1 MVYSAGILLYRTHEE
16 HLQVLLV
23 HPGGPY
29 NLYRQKGFWSIP
41 KGKVEEGENAFSAAL
56 REFSEEM
63 GEPLFRGYDDV
74 ESAYIYL
81 GMVRQSKTKNV
92 SVWARER
99 DYDPSELNSNTCEI
113 EYPAGS
119 GKMLTIPEIDQARW
133 FNMEGNLDWPAYHYI
148 LPGQRKFLF
157 KLAEKLGWKGTILEE
172 EEISQ

>member
-1 MVYSAGILLYRTHEE
+1 MTLLR
-16 HLQVLLV
+16 V

-29 NLYRQKGFWSIP
+29 WQYRDRGWWSIS
-41 KGKVEEGENAFSAAL
+41 KGKVEAGESPFLAAL
-56 REFSEEM
+56 REFSEEL

-74 ESAYIYL
+74 ESAYLPL

-119 GKMLTIPEIDQARW
+119 GKMITIPEIDQARW
-133 FNMEGNLDWPAYHYI
+133 FNLEHEAYDYI
-148 LPGQRKFLF
+148 LPGQRRFLF
-157 KLAEKLGWKGTILEE
+157 LLAEKLGWQGVIYEE
-172 EEISQ
+172 EVSQ

>member
-1 MVYSAGILLYRTHEE
+1 MDHSAGILLYRCIDT
-16 HLQVLLV
+16 LQVLLV

-29 NLYRQKGFWSIP
+29 WQFRDRGWWSIP
-41 KGKVEEGENAFSAAL
+41 KGKVEEGEKPFTAAL

-74 ESAYIYL
+74 ESAYLDL

-119 GKMLTIPEIDQARW
+119 GKTITIPEIDRAEW
-133 FNMEGNLDWPAYHYI
+133 FDCQFDSPTRRPAYDMI
-148 LPGQRKFLF
+148 LPGQRRFLMR
-157 KLAEKLGWKGTILEE
+157 LTEKLSWRGVLHFEE
-172 EEISQ
+172 SQ